1 LKSSGIDIS
10 KTLKPALKAAKT
22 PPKVEFSITINHDK
36 IRPFP
41 DKHLLSTPNNLANLI
56 PMLTTTD
63 TSRNNPAH
71 VYQAFFSLL

>member
-10 KTLKPALKAAKT
+10 KALKPALTAAKT
-22 PPKVEFSITINHDK
+22 PPKVEFSK

-63 TSRNNPAH
+63 TSRNNSAH